1 MLLDTW
7 LPVASDIDSSSENT
21 EYINMQTPLSLSTTC
36 MTPDVD
42 QDEFLRLRRQSINES
57 LDTIRSHSSI
67 EQNRIVFEDLLSL
80 SLLNKIIR
88 TIRTHH

>member
-21 EYINMQTPLSLSTTC
+21 EYINMQTPLSLSTTF

-42 QDEFLRLRRQSINES
+42 QDEFLRYDANLLMNPLIQFDLIAP
-57 LDTIRSHSSI
+57 L
-67 EQNRIVFEDLLSL
+67 NRTGLYLKTFYL
-80 SLLNKIIR
+80 
-88 TIRTHH
+88 